1 MNTNIK
7 ILAAAAAFAFG
18 GIAGTAEARVIA
30 GDAMGVEARA
40 TTDAAAPAT
49 KIEIA
54 RRGRGAD
61 DGAGHDANDDRGR
74 RGRDGGRGRGR
85 GTDDGPNHT

>member
-1 MNTNIK
+1 MTSSIK
-7 ILAAAAAFAFG
+7 ILAAAAALALG
-18 GIAGTAEARVIA
+18 GIAGTSEARVIA
-30 GDAMGVEARA
+30 IDAMGAEAQA
-40 TTDAAAPAT
+40 STEAAAPAA

-54 RRGRGAD
+54 RRGRCAD